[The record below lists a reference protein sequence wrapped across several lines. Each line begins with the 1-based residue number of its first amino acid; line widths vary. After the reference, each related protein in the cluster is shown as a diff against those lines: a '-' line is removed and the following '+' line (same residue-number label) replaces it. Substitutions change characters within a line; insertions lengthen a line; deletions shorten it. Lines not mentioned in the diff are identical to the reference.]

1 MSCSNRSSDICYGNF
16 IFIFQYLHNLDVNS
30 AFYDPKTRSMRENPF
45 KLGFINKIGRQD
57 SMILPFLLNMP
68 CNFFLIM

>member
-1 MSCSNRSSDICYGNF
+1 MSSSNRSSDICHGNF

-45 KLGFINKIGRQD
+45 KGKDPAEYVIIY
-57 SMILPFLLNMP
+57 
-68 CNFFLIM
+68 LI